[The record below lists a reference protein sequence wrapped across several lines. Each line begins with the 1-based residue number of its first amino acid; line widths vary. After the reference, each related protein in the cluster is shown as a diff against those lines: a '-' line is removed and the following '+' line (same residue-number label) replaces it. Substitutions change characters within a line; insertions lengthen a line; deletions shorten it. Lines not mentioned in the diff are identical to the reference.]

1 MTRGSEQTTIG
12 ILHPGEMG
20 AAVGRSLVDGGHEVV
35 WVGEGRSEQTRRR
48 AAEAGL
54 RPAGGLSDL
63 KARCRFI
70 FSICPPHA
78 AVEVARELHDFS
90 GVVVDA
96 NAIAPETS
104 LRISDAFGDRYVD
117 GSIIG
122 PPPYEFGT
130 TRLYLSGPRAD
141 EVASLF
147 SGARAEARVLDQT
160 SLTAAS
166 ALKMSFAAWTKG
178 SAALLI
184 ATSKV
189 AQALGIAEALEAEW
203 AASLPELA
211 ERLRSASRSAAAK
224 GWRWEGEMHEIAKTF
239 EAVGM
244 PNGFHE
250 ASAAVF
256 SGKTGAGR
264 ATGEATRLE
273 EAGADRAPSIGRER
287 ADF

>member
-1 MTRGSEQTTIG
+1 MARIG

-20 AAVGRSLVDGGHEVV
+20 AAVGRSLVDAGHEVV

-48 AAEAGL
+48 AIEAGFT
-54 RPAGGLSDL
+54 PAGGLSDL
-63 KARCRFI
+63 KARCQFI

-78 AVEVARELHDFS
+78 AVEIARELHDFS
-90 GVVVDA
+90 GIFIDA

-104 LRISDAFGDRYVD
+104 LRIFDAIGDHYVD

-130 TRLYLSGPRAD
+130 TRLYLSGPHAG
-141 EVASLF
+141 EVAPLF
-147 SGARAEARVLDQT
+147 SGARTEARVLDQT

-184 ATSKV
+184 ATSEV
-189 AQALGIAEALEAEW
+189 AEALGVAEALEAEW
-203 AASLPELA
+203 AALLPELA
-211 ERLRSASRSAAAK
+211 GRLRSASRSASAK

-239 EAVGM
+239 EAVGL

-256 SGKTGAGR
+256 SGRTGAGR
-264 ATGEATRLE
+264 ASADATRRG
-273 EAGADRAPSIGRER
+273 EAGADRAPSIGRGR